1 MRFFSEE
8 QTKELEHE
16 FSINKYL
23 SAQEISDLAE
33 KFDVEESQVKLWF
46 KNRRTKSNK
55 VKIEPSEK
63 VNKKSTK
70 KVIQKPSK
78 KVNQKSHRDFSDDLE
93 NSDVE
98 DFESTE
104 VSVKLE
110 KLSYRDILKH
120 TKSQK
125 NPFREV
131 QNRKGILS
139 ADIKPNVSGISI
151 GVQTL
156 DVKVK

>member
-55 VKIEPSEK
+55 IKSEFPQK
-63 VNKKSTK
+63 VNKKSPK
-70 KVIQKPSK
+70 KVIQKSHK
-78 KVNQKSHRDFSDDLE
+78 KVSREFSDDLE

-151 GVQTL
+151 GTQTL
-156 DVKVK
+156 EVKVK

>member
-55 VKIEPSEK
+55 VK
-63 VNKKSTK
+63 VKSSK
-70 KVIQKPSK
+70 KVIQKPPK
-78 KVNQKSHRDFSDDLE
+78 KVKKEVIRDFSDDLE

>member
-16 FSINKYL
+16 FLTNKYL
-23 SAQEISDLAE
+23 STQEISDLAE

-55 VKIEPSEK
+55 INIEAPKK
-63 VNKKSTK
+63 VNKKSPK
-70 KVIQKPSK
+70 KVIQKSPK
-78 KVNQKSHRDFSDDLE
+78 KVSRDNYDGLE

-98 DFESTE
+98 DFESKE
-104 VSVKLE
+104 VSVEIKR
-110 KLSYRDILKH
+110 LSYRDILKH

-131 QNRKGILS
+131 QNRKGIPS
-139 ADIKPNVSGISI
+139 ADIKPNVCGISI
-151 GVQTL
+151 GTQTL

>member
-55 VKIEPSEK
+55 VKIESP
-63 VNKKSTK
+63 K
-70 KVIQKPSK
+70 KVVQKPPK
-78 KVNQKSHRDFSDDLE
+78 KVKQKSIKKESRDFSDDLE

-110 KLSYRDILKH
+110 KLSYREILKH

-151 GVQTL
+151 GTQTL
-156 DVKVK
+156 EVKVK